1 MAKIRLFVVCVLA
14 ALAVS
19 GIAAGSA
26 EAIESEWLIEGET
39 LSGLGLKEEKLSL
52 TGGAFTLSVPS
63 KEITIKCSKAEGTGK
78 ILEKGADE
86 LSASLSGCEVAKLA
100 SCKVVEPIK
109 LEGKSVS
116 ILTGGNY
123 YRKLESLKEGVALT
137 TVSFKEGT
145 GCALPLK
152 NEVTGSVAAGI
163 SGEELV
169 KQPLTFSESLSTTVN
184 KLLAAESLPELKLSY
199 GTAKAPATVSGE
211 FVLTL
216 SGAKAGKVWQDANMT
231 HICDSAPDANNGCT
245 GARIAYP
252 TETEIKTEQLAALK
266 LKFGKVVTCTSSK
279 WEGKTKANGGAP
291 LPGKFTV
298 FAFTGCTE
306 AGGNCTVD
314 TGTGTAPY
322 NFFFE
327 TLVAGVGRIA
337 VKQVKFKIICG
348 ALTCEFGTM
357 ATLPFLIGPGMGA
370 TFSPGG
376 VYILPRT
383 GGPAAECG
391 ANVEWEK
398 SGGGAVGYKFL
409 APTKI
414 WITA

>member
-1 MAKIRLFVVCVLA
+1 MLG
-14 ALAVS
+14 ALAIS

-26 EAIESEWLIEGET
+26 QAIESEWLIEGET
-39 LSGLGLKEEKLSL
+39 LAGLGLKEEKLSI

-63 KEITIKCSKAEGTGK
+63 KEITIKCSKVEGTGK

-86 LSASLSGCEVAKLA
+86 ISASLTGCEVAKFA
-100 SCKVVEPIK
+100 TCKVVEPIK
-109 LEGKSVS
+109 VEGKSVS

-145 GCALPLK
+145 ECALPLK

-169 KQPLTFSESLSTTVN
+169 KQPLTFSESLSTKVN
-184 KLLAAESLPELKLSY
+184 KSLAGESLAELKLSY
-199 GTAKAPATVSGE
+199 GAAKAQAIASGE
-211 FVLTL
+211 LIL
-216 SGAKAGKVWQDANMT
+216 ALAGAKAGKVWQDANMT
-231 HICDSAPDANNGCT
+231 HICDTAPNANNGCT
-245 GARIAYP
+245 GVAYP
-252 TETEIKTEQLAALK
+252 TETDIKTEQLAALK

-279 WEGKTKANGGAP
+279 WEGKTKANNGAP

-306 AGGNCTVD
+306 PGGNCTVD

-327 TLVAGVGRIA
+327 TLVGGVGRIA

-383 GGPAAECG
+383 GGPAADCG
-391 ANVEWEK
+391 ANMEWEK